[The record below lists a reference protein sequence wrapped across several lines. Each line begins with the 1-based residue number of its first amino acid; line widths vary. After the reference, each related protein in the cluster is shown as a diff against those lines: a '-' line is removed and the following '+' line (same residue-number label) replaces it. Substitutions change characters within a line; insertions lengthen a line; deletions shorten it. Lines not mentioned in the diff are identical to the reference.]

1 MGKNSSFQIGCG
13 LTRWVA
19 SWVALAILCLGML
32 GVPAEAIAQET
43 ATVNFGQM
51 PLTGVDVTR
60 PTSIQFGPDSRLYV
74 AEVNGGIKAF
84 TLALQDGEYIA
95 TANETLVLPG
105 GGGIVQSIRNH
116 NDDGSLANN
125 GGRLTTGLVVTGTP
139 QNPVLYI
146 SSADPR
152 RAKNKDFNLDTN
164 SGIVTRATWTGTEWE
179 TVDIVRGLPRSEE
192 NHSLNG
198 MVMSP
203 DGTKLYLTVG
213 GNTNNGAPSELFAY
227 TAEYALSSTVVEID
241 LTDINTRP
249 LLTDAEAGRMG
260 PQLFAR
266 QYVYDLPTL
275 DDPTVD
281 NITDGVGEDAAGM
294 DEAGPWGGKDGFNQT
309 ILPADAPLRIYL
321 DGLRNNYDLA
331 LTESGRL
338 YTVDNGSNSGGGG
351 APIFVNGEV
360 TNEPNDVSPNNVPEP
375 LFLLEEGGYYGH
387 PVPVRANQDLAWTV
401 YDDTG
406 NPDASLTPSSTAD
419 VAARVP
425 SSVNLQDGFVIDPSK
440 FTDDPARLALS
451 AVRIEPESPES
462 SALVNLGS
470 SSNGL
475 AEYTAD
481 AFDGLLRGALMVTQ
495 FNGNVTLVNLSADG
509 TAVEPLTTPGSDGIL
524 GTADDGMVDDD
535 GVMPLVTGQS
545 LPLDVT
551 MGPDGTIWV
560 AEFGGANTG
569 RINVFA
575 PSDIELPPNLD
586 VDDDGIL
593 NAEDPFIRDASNGSA
608 VALTPGQTLLWDFDE
623 DLDGNLPGP
632 GGYGGGLTGVM
643 VDGVTDFE
651 QFFQE
656 PSTLSGQTIKL
667 DNVKFITALGGGTTV
682 VENVSNGD
690 PLTTSN
696 SGEYLF
702 QTGLT
707 VDPTVDDFT
716 IKWAIFNPSSE
727 LSGPSQQIGGY
738 IGTGDQSNYLKIVG
752 VHHPDGEIQI
762 VLENNDVDQVST
774 FMQADDLFTV
784 PALQQI
790 FFELTVDPEAA
801 TAVPTITYQTGGDNT
816 KTVSGSAIDLS
827 GTAVLDAILGN
838 HTVQGQKTGLAV
850 GLIASNV
857 EQPAEDTFQA
867 IFNDIEVTAPLNPTL
882 TIADVTV
889 NEADGTADFTVN
901 LSAGATDQVSVDYAT
916 ADGTA
921 TEGSDYTASSG
932 TLTFDVATSA
942 QTITVGILNDEEIE
956 GDHDFQLNLS
966 NAIAAKISD
975 SVAIATI
982 QDDDSNVLYRVD
994 VGGTGIIAPDGDLT
1008 WSADTPANPS
1018 PHRVGTGGG
1027 RIYTSNNSVDL
1038 NSPTL
1043 PAGAQTQSIFQTVR
1057 YDPKAADNMEWAFE
1071 VEPGSEVEV
1080 RLYFS
1085 EWWTDNIGSRI
1096 FDVAVE
1102 GAVPTVFDDID
1113 LVELAGGRRVG
1124 YGLSHALAV
1133 ADGTLNLEF
1142 LHGDAGNPWLSGI
1155 EVIAAG
1161 NIPPALT
1168 IADVS
1173 VDEDANTATV
1183 IVDLSKASDEPITVD
1198 YATADGTATADS
1210 DYTATNGTLAF
1221 AAGETTQS
1229 FPVSILEDADFEGN
1243 ETFSISLSN
1252 PTGGASL
1259 ADAVAIATVDDND
1272 LPDSGVL
1279 YRVNVGGAEIAAP
1292 DGDLAWST
1300 DTAGSPSAHR
1310 VGAGGARLYAS
1321 NNSVNLSSPTLPAGA
1336 QTQPIFQTVRYDPK
1350 ANPNMQWAFEVEP
1363 GSEVEVRLY
1372 FSEWWTRNAGDRVFD
1387 VAVEGAVP
1395 TDFDDIDVV
1404 DLAGGKRV
1412 GLMRSHTVPVADGM
1426 LDLEF
1431 RHGET
1436 GNPWLSGIEIV
1447 AIGDSPSSPTLSIAD
1462 VSVNE
1467 DAGTATFTA
1476 HLSAAS
1482 DIPIT
1487 VDYATADGT
1496 AAAGSDYT
1504 GTSGILNFAAGET
1517 TQAIAVDILDDTASE
1532 AAETFTVNLSNAVGT
1547 ALTNSFATGTIADNE
1562 VATLP
1567 ELSIDTVSVNEG
1579 AGTATFTVSLSPANN
1594 SPVTVDFATA
1604 DGTAQDVVFGP
1615 DYGSVSGSLAF
1626 AAGETAQA
1634 IAVTIGEDIAI
1645 EADETFTVT
1654 LTNASGANIA
1664 AATGTAT
1671 IFDNDGT
1678 QLPDPLLTYDFSGT
1692 DAQAPSFTITPEPGS
1707 GAISV
1712 VATASEAG
1720 VAKNITRTGNGL
1732 GVAGETDPADAFN
1745 VEIDGKGP
1753 GGDNSGTGGLEELTL
1768 TFDAPVKLETVS
1780 FNSANSDDDFAI
1792 LVGGTPI
1799 VSGDASTSP
1808 KSIPLDVSPFN
1819 GVGTE
1824 FTFTVVS
1831 NTGSDDYILKSVQV
1845 SAA

>member
-1 MGKNSSFQIGCG
+1 MIMRNM
-13 LTRWVA
+13 TRWVA
-19 SWVALAILCLGML
+19 GWLALGILCLGML
-32 GVPAEAIAQET
+32 GVPADAIAQET
-43 ATVNFGQM
+43 VTVNFGQL

-60 PTSIQFGPDSRLYV
+60 PTSIQFGPDDRLYV

-84 TLALQDGEYIA
+84 TLSLQNGEYVA
-95 TANETLVLPG
+95 TANETLILPN

-116 NDDGSLANN
+116 NDDGAPANN

-164 SGIVTRATWTGTEWE
+164 SGIVTRATWTGTEWD
-179 TVDIVRGLPRSEE
+179 TVDIIRGLPRSEE
-192 NHSLNG
+192 NHTLNG
-198 MVMSP
+198 MVLSP

-227 TAEYALSSTVVEID
+227 TPEYALSSTVVEID
-241 LTDINTRP
+241 LADINNRP
-249 LLTDAEAGRMG
+249 ILTAAEAGRVG
-260 PQLFAR
+260 PNLLAR
-266 QYVYDLPTL
+266 QYIYDLPTL

-281 NITDGVGEDAAGM
+281 NVTDGVGEDADGM

-331 LTESGRL
+331 LTEAGKL

-351 APIFVNGEV
+351 APIFVNNEA

-401 YDDTG
+401 YDDEG
-406 NPDASLTPSSTAD
+406 NPDASLIPSSTAD
-419 VAARVP
+419 ISMRVP
-425 SSVNLQDGFVIDPSK
+425 DVVNIQDGFVIAPNK

-495 FNGNVTLVNLSADG
+495 FNGNVTLVNLNADG
-509 TAVEPLTTPGSDGIL
+509 TTVEPLTTPGNDGVR
-524 GTADDGMVDDD
+524 GTADDGMVDAD
-535 GVMPLVTGQS
+535 GVMSLVTGQS
-545 LPLDVT
+545 LPLDVA

-560 AEFGGANTG
+560 AEFGGGDNG

-575 PSDIELPPNLD
+575 PSDIELPINLD
-586 VDDDGIL
+586 VDNDGIL

-608 VALTPGQTLLWDFDE
+608 VALMPGQTLLWDFDE

-656 PSTLSGQTIKL
+656 PSALSGQTIKL

-707 VDPTVDDFT
+707 VDPTVNDFT
-716 IKWAIFNPSSE
+716 VKWAVFNPSTQ

-752 VHHPDGEIQI
+752 VHHTDGEIQV

-784 PALQQI
+784 PDLQQI
-790 FFELTVDPEAA
+790 FFELAVDREAA
-801 TAVPTITYQTGGDNT
+801 IAVPTITYQIGGGNT
-816 KTVSGSAIDLS
+816 KTVSGSAIDLR
-827 GTAVLDAILGN
+827 GTAVFDAILGN
-838 HTVQGQKTGLAV
+838 HTVQGQTTGLAV

-857 EQPAEDTFQA
+857 DQPAGNTFQA

-901 LSAGATDQVSVDYAT
+901 LSAGATGAITVDYAT

-921 TEGSDYTASSG
+921 TEGSDYTANSG
-932 TLTFDVATSA
+932 TLTFDAATST
-942 QTITVGILNDEEIE
+942 QTVTVGIINDEEIE

-975 SVAIATI
+975 GTAIATI
-982 QDDDSNVLYRVD
+982 QDDDSNILYRVD
-994 VGGTGIIAPDGDLT
+994 VGGDGIVAPDGDLP
-1008 WSADTPANPS
+1008 WGPDTVANPS
-1018 PHRVGTGGG
+1018 PHRVGTGGN
-1027 RIYTSNNSVDL
+1027 RVYASNNSVDL

-1043 PAGAQTQSIFQTVR
+1043 PAGVQTQSIFQTVR
-1057 YDPKAADNMEWAFE
+1057 YDPKASDNMEWAFE

-1085 EWWTDNIGSRI
+1085 EWWTNTVGKRV

-1102 GAVPTVFDDID
+1102 GTVPTVFDDVD

-1142 LHGDAGNPWLSGI
+1142 LHGTAGNPWLSGI
-1155 EVIAAG
+1155 EVVAAG

-1173 VDEDANTATV
+1173 VDEAAATATV
-1183 IVDLSKASDEPITVD
+1183 TVDLSKASDEAITVD
-1198 YATADGTATADS
+1198 YATADGTATANS
-1210 DYTATNGTLAF
+1210 DYTATSGTLAF

-1229 FPVSILEDADFEGN
+1229 FPVSILEDADFEGD

-1252 PTGGASL
+1252 PTGGVFL
-1259 ADAVAIATVDDND
+1259 ADAMAIATVDDND
-1272 LPDSGVL
+1272 LPDSGIL
-1279 YRVNVGGAEIAAP
+1279 YRVNVGGAEVAAP
-1292 DGDLAWST
+1292 DGDLAWSA

-1321 NNSVNLSSPTLPAGA
+1321 GNSVNLSDPTLPTGA

-1372 FSEWWTRNAGDRVFD
+1372 FAEWWTNNVGDRVFD
-1387 VAVEGAVP
+1387 VAVEGAIP
-1395 TDFDDIDVV
+1395 PAFDGIDVV
-1404 DLAGGKRV
+1404 DLSGGKRV
-1412 GLMRSHTVPVADGM
+1412 GLMRSDTVPVADGT

-1431 RHGET
+1431 RHAVN

-1447 AIGDSPSSPTLSIAD
+1447 AVGDSPNSPTLSIAD
-1462 VSVNE
+1462 VDVNE

-1476 HLSAAS
+1476 SLSVAS
-1482 DIPIT
+1482 DAPIT
-1487 VDYATADGT
+1487 VDYTTADGT

-1504 GTSGILNFAAGET
+1504 ATTGTLTFAAGET
-1517 TQAIAVDILDDTASE
+1517 AQAIAVDILDDTDSE
-1532 AAETFTVNLSNAVGT
+1532 VAETFTVNLSNAVGIT
-1547 ALTNSFATGTIADNE
+1547 LAHSIATGTIADNE

-1567 ELSIDTVSVNEG
+1567 ELSVDTVSVDES
-1579 AGTATFTVSLSPANN
+1579 AGTATFTVSLSPA
-1594 SPVTVDFATA
+1594 SDSAVTVDFATA

-1626 AAGETAQA
+1626 EAGETAKA
-1634 IAVTIGEDIAI
+1634 IAVTIEEDIAI

-1654 LTNASGANIA
+1654 LANASGAAIA

-1671 IFDNDGT
+1671 ILDNDGT
-1678 QLPDPLLTYDFSGT
+1678 QLTEPLITYDFSGT
-1692 DAQAPSFTITPEPGS
+1692 EAQAPSFTVAPES
-1707 GAISV
+1707 EAGAISV
-1712 VATASEAG
+1712 VATAREAG

-1768 TFDAPVKLETVS
+1768 TFDVPVKLETVS
-1780 FNSANSDDDFAI
+1780 FNSASSDDDFAI
-1792 LVGGTPI
+1792 LIDGAPV

-1808 KSIPLDVSPFN
+1808 KSLPLDVSLFN

-1845 SAA
+1845 SVA